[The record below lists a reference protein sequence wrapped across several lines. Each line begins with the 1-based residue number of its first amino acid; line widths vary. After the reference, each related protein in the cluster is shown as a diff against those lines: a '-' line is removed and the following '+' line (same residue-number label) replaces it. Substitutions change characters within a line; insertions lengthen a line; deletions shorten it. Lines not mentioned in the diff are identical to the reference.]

1 MRTIMVVCP
10 TYQAAISEWQRLQRN
25 YPDIWTHSSKNPL
38 SLTHING
45 TKYIVNVDTS
55 RALLGFRGDV
65 IRMDEFV
72 GEDFIANS

>member
-10 TYQAAISEWQRLQRN
+10 TYQRAVYEWERLQRN

-45 TKYIVNVDTS
+45 TKYIFNADTP
-55 RALLGFRGDV
+55 RALLGFHEDV
-65 IRMDEFV
+65 VYMNEFA
-72 GEDFIANS
+72 GEDFIANN